1 MYASVQA
8 NSICVDNRQCWF
20 PKNRTEVVPTRKGIC
35 LKPTEYGK
43 VKNTA
48 CVIGDFVPELISV
61 VPCPYRSDHMNQLGF
76 LKCPECNPDH
86 CTEWWHLLTF
96 KKTQW
101 KNYLMHFYLICY
113 AFGSWMNDFEVF
125 LLYSVYFRK
134 YMSCLLIIVQ
144 SIWFTP
150 FLRVLFRM

>member
-1 MYASVQA
+1 MDSFEFWDQALAEKRDYITHLGGNVYASVQA

-20 PKNRTEVVPTRKGIC
+20 PKNRTEVVSTRKGIC

-86 CTEWWHLLTF
+86 CTEW
-96 KKTQW
+96 
-101 KNYLMHFYLICY
+101 
-113 AFGSWMNDFEVF
+113 
-125 LLYSVYFRK
+125 
-134 YMSCLLIIVQ
+134 
-144 SIWFTP
+144 
-150 FLRVLFRM
+150 